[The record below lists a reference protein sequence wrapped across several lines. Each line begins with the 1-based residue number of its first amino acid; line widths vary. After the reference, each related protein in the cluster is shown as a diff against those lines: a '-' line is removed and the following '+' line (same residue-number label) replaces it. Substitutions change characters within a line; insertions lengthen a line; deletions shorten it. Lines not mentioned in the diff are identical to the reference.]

1 MKTIITDCHRLEV
14 ENKQLHQVILQLRNV
29 RKVSKEDV
37 DSLQVER
44 DELKRNCDLYKA
56 ENAQLS
62 ERLKSQE
69 EAVHSASK
77 LQEEITEFQGKI
89 LEYEEAR
96 HTGMLVIDEKKRE
109 IARLEKIIYD
119 SQVANDVSAADIRML
134 NEDLTR
140 KDMELQNLRHA
151 LERAESEQEQ
161 TKQILHNDFE
171 KKLVAIESKCKTDMA
186 ESDALWEIKL
196 KDVSAAVKIT
206 EQLLQD
212 ARILQ
217 RKAEVDLAAEK
228 KRMQKTVEHAI
239 SQIRNTVDDVVDR
252 ALIANLLVSYFKRN
266 RREIIVLLNYI
277 YNYEL

>member
-1 MKTIITDCHRLEV
+1 VIVTGELISTFNTILFTDYHYRLET

-37 DSLQVER
+37 DSLLTER
-44 DELKRNCDLYKA
+44 DELKRSCDLYKN
-56 ENAQLS
+56 ENSQLL
-62 ERLKSQE
+62 ERLKTQE
-69 EAVHSASK
+69 DAVNCASK
-77 LQEEITEFQGKI
+77 LQEEITEFQGKV

-96 HTGMLVIDEKKRE
+96 RTGMLVIDEKKRE
-109 IARLEKIIYD
+109 VARLEKIIYD
-119 SQVANDVSAADIRML
+119 SQVANDVLTADIRML
-134 NEDLTR
+134 NEDLVR
-140 KDMELQNLRHA
+140 KDIELQNLRNA
-151 LERAESEQEQ
+151 LERAESEQED
-161 TKQILHNDFE
+161 TKRILHNDFE
-171 KKLVAIESKCKTDMA
+171 KKLMTVELKFKT
-186 ESDALWEIKL
+186 EIVENDALWEIKL
-196 KDVSAAVKIT
+196 KDVAASVKTT

-266 RREIIVLLNYI
+266 R
-277 YNYEL
+277 